1 MLLNI
6 QYSFFKT
13 ILAKKERISIFSFK
27 YFSFMFF
34 SYSSDLQ
41 LAESSTYDMAETSNF
56 NSIA

>member
-6 QYSFFKT
+6 QYSFFQN
-13 ILAKKERISIFSFK
+13 ILAKKERISIFTFN

-34 SYSSDLQ
+34 SDSSNLQ